1 MEVAKREHLEWAIQS
16 RARNQLCSLRLLG
29 LFHDYPTFWKTRKY
43 AQAAQDL
50 TAVAFSLWRAAFL
63 AQKTGRREEV
73 FAHAK
78 TFLER
83 VIEDNAISYPSDKTS
98 REWTFNYYARNAR
111 SSLETLYNCWP
122 DICQKYVVV
131 TRTATDR
138 WDYCQQLLE
147 DAVDKFDAH
156 LKSRS
161 LAKTPKRLPGVKS
174 KHQKR
179 AIVRQLTLAGR
190 KSTTTKS
197 K

>member
-1 MEVAKREHLEWAIQS
+1 MEVEKREHLEWSIQS
-16 RARNQLCSLRLLG
+16 RARNQSCSLRLLG
-29 LFHDYPTFWKTRKY
+29 LFHDYPNFWKTKKY

-63 AQKTGRREEV
+63 AQKTGKRTEV

-78 TFLER
+78 IFFER

-111 SSLETLYNCWP
+111 SSLETLHASWP
-122 DICQKYVVV
+122 EICQKYVVV
-131 TRTATDR
+131 TRKPTDR
-138 WDYCQQLLE
+138 WDYCQMLLE
-147 DAVDKFDAH
+147 CAVDKFESH

-161 LAKTPKRLPGVKS
+161 LTKAPKRPPGVKS

-179 AIVRQLTLAGR
+179 AIVRELTLADR
-190 KSTTTKS
+190 TKATTKT